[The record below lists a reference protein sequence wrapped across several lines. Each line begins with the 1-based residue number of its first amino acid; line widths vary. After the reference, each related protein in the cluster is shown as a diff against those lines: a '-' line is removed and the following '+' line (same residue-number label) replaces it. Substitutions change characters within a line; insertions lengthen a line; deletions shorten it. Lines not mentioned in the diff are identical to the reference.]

1 MSENSRNL
9 EAGLLLRK
17 NQNDINECRITA
29 VVLFSTFVS
38 VCGSFCFGCAV
49 SHQIT
54 HLFFKT
60 ISLFVLLCDLKVW
73 GWILQAGYS
82 SVAQTG
88 IINDL
93 GLSVAQVRSNPLSFL
108 ESLLKKC

>member
-1 MSENSRNL
+1 MTMSENSRNL

-38 VCGSFCFGCAV
+38 VCGSFCFGCA
-49 SHQIT
+49 
-54 HLFFKT
+54 
-60 ISLFVLLCDLKVW
+60 
-73 GWILQAGYS
+73 AGYS